1 MKIRHFA
8 SAVSVFVLASCPAWA
23 ADAAEQAVGGSM
35 SHKMMLLAI
44 QIGVILFAA
53 RIGGMLAERMN
64 IPGVLGEL
72 LAGVVIGPYALGG
85 ISLGGIFASGVF
97 PVVSSGSTFPVT
109 PELYGFCTIASIMLL
124 FLSGVET
131 DLKLFV
137 RYSLAGSLVGMGGV
151 VVSFVFGEL
160 CAVLLLHRFIGGEPA
175 SFLSAEAL
183 FMGIMCTATS
193 VGITARILS
202 ERKCIDSPEGVT
214 TMAGAVIDDVLGIIV
229 LAIGMGVV
237 GAQNAGSSGG
247 IDWAAIWMIAVKA
260 FGIWLGATIA
270 GVIAARKISSLL
282 KMFGSE
288 GSIAIMSFGLALML
302 AGFFES
308 MGLAMII
315 GAYVMGLALSRTDI
329 RYVITENLMPVY
341 SFMVPIFFCVIG
353 MMVDVRALMSAP
365 VLIFGLIFTFLAVL
379 AKLIG
384 CSIPALFCGFNGIGA
399 LRIGAGMIPRG
410 EVALIVAGIGLA
422 NGFLPPTVFSVGIIM
437 TLATTV
443 MAPPIMVELYK
454 IKKSGLRHPL
464 SEEETSRPFSFTL
477 PSPDAATALCE
488 KLMKS
493 FRSEGFFTH
502 RLGGESD
509 IWQVRRDDVEIGVSC
524 KDSEV
529 MFECSPSEERFI
541 ATAVLDVTTELT
553 QLAHELAK
561 PVKTLGVTGLVK
573 SIDSAGEG
581 PVKVDAYIERHLR
594 RFLMVPTLKATD
606 KNEALEEMMNAL
618 FVKGMVKDPRNALK
632 LVQDREAAMSTG
644 LESGVAIPHVKTD
657 LVDTLVGVVAV
668 LDKEIDD
675 YETVDGSN
683 VRIIVLTLS
692 PVMMQTPHL
701 RIIAH
706 IGKALDEDGRKRL
719 IGARTEKEMY
729 DVFI

>member
-1 MKIRHFA
+1 MKIRRFA

-23 ADAAEQAVGGSM
+23 ADAAEQAVGSSM

-53 RIGGMLAERMN
+53 RIGGMLAERVN
-64 IPGVLGEL
+64 IPSVLGEL

-109 PELYGFCTIASIMLL
+109 SELYGFCTIASIMLL

-151 VVSFVFGEL
+151 VFSFIFGDL

-183 FMGIMCTATS
+183 FMGIMCSATS

-237 GAQNAGSSGG
+237 GAQNAGSPGG
-247 IDWAAIWMIAVKA
+247 IDWATIGMIAVKA

-288 GSIAIMSFGLALML
+288 GSIAIMSLGLALML

-341 SFMVPIFFCVIG
+341 SFMVPIFFCVMG

-365 VLIFGLIFTFLAVL
+365 VLVFGLVFTFLAVL

-422 NGFLPPTVFSVGIIM
+422 NGFLPPTVFSIGIIM
-437 TLATTV
+437 TLVTTV
-443 MAPPIMVELYK
+443 VAPPIMVEFYK

-464 SEEETSRPFSFTL
+464 SEAETSRPFSFTL

-573 SIDSAGEG
+573 SIDSAGQG

-594 RFLMVPTLKATD
+594 RFLMVPKLKATD

-657 LVDTLVGVVAV
+657 LVDSLVGVVAV

-719 IGARTEKEMY
+719 IEARTEKEMY